1 MQLQSVCHATMQWL
15 ICFSLDLMSLSNI
28 MACCWQPHVNSIGV
42 FLSAVGAFLV
52 WFFIAQLNFA
62 DKAEYLKGRGRME
75 IPDPSQADIRK
86 LKRRIFLSK
95 IGLMLIL
102 IGGLL
107 QIISNYL

>member
-1 MQLQSVCHATMQWL
+1 
-15 ICFSLDLMSLSNI
+15 MSLSNI
-28 MACCWQPHVNSIGV
+28 MACCWKPHINSIGV

-52 WFFIAQLNFA
+52 WFFIAELNFA
-62 DKAEYLKGRGRME
+62 DQDEYLKGRGRLE

-86 LKRRIFLSK
+86 LEGRIFLSRA
-95 IGLMLIL
+95 GLILIL